1 MQRLQ
6 SKQWKFS
13 DVHNLCQG
21 KRKIFTL
28 LPLQI
33 EKRNNID
40 RKKPPIMK
48 LTLLF
53 KVFSQKHHEV
63 KRSYKEQPLDAKNTS
78 CDKMINYFSE
88 IAEAETA

>member
-1 MQRLQ
+1 
-6 SKQWKFS
+6 
-13 DVHNLCQG
+13 
-21 KRKIFTL
+21 
-28 LPLQI
+28 
-33 EKRNNID
+33 
-40 RKKPPIMK
+40 MK

-88 IAEAETA
+88 IAEADSLMSCPWQQINQKMKIYLPNGNA